1 MTHLIE
7 TKNLTLRRFKDTDVA
22 NIYKLDSNE
31 EVHNYLGKKTIKTL
45 KEAEEIVSF
54 FHQQ

>member
-1 MTHLIE
+1 MKHLIE
-7 TKNLTLRRFKDTDVA
+7 TKNLTLREFKDTDVA

-31 EVHNYLGKKTIKTL
+31 DVHNYLGKKPIKTL

-54 FHQQ
+54 F